1 MPLVR
6 LPKIGLS
13 LFGKLGEVR
22 PGEDQV
28 LAYWLSQLLL
38 RLHQVH
44 LQLQCVTDSQL
55 LKSGII
61 PRVFMVIFYLILEQ
75 IHQVDP
81 DQRRPS
87 RPNGLFLRLYRP
99 FLEIHFYESFI

>member
-6 LPKIGLS
+6 LPKVGLG
-13 LFGKLGEVR
+13 LFEKPDESRCPIL

-55 LKSGII
+55 LKMGII
-61 PRVFMVIFYLILEQ
+61 PRVFMVF
-75 IHQVDP
+75 
-81 DQRRPS
+81 
-87 RPNGLFLRLYRP
+87 FT
-99 FLEIHFYESFI
+99 